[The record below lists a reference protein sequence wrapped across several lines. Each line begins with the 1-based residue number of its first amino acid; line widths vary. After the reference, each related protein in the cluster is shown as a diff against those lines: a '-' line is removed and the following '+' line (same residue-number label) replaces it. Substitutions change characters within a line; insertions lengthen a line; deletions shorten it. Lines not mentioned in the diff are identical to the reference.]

1 MQVEHGTSGLIW
13 NTDNWIYTTRDRVRY
28 RWVNNNLVED
38 SLPTFLLGQ
47 WGLAKDDYG
56 RLFFSI
62 AGGEVPALSFQP
74 NPKYGQ
80 LELDGQLAD
89 SFGVVWPVTGTPDVQ
104 GGLMRFRSDSPLNP
118 FPATCGQ

>member
-1 MQVEHGTSGLIW
+1 MQVEHGNSGLIW
-13 NTDNWIYTTRDRVRY
+13 NTDNWIYTTRYRVRY

-62 AGGEVPALSFQP
+62 AGGEVPALSFQQ

-80 LELDGQLAD
+80 LELADQLAR
-89 SFGVVWPVTGTPDVQ
+89 SEEHTSELQ
-104 GGLMRFRSDSPLNP
+104 SLMRISYAVFCMKKTNTRTQP
-118 FPATCGQ
+118 TIHK